1 MDAIKLT
8 IYNGSDKKRLESLEN
23 IKLIEKIDSDS
34 DDSDIE
40 I

>member
-1 MDAIKLT
+1 MDAIKLA
-8 IYNGSDKKRLESLEN
+8 IYNGSDKKRLESLKN